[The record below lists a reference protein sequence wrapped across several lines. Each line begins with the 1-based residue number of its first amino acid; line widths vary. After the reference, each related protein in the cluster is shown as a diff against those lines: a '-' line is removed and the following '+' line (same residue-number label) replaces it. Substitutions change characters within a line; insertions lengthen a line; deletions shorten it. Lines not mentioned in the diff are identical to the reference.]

1 MVAIASALLTEYLL
15 GKVSRE
21 FTLRDGSALVTGL
34 LVGMNMPPLA
44 YHQFYIP
51 LIASA
56 FAITVVKWT
65 FGGLGCNWMNP
76 ALAGRVFVFFSFTS
90 QNNGFYE
97 YFIDGVF
104 SWSEMFKD
112 LGQSF
117 DFFGGGR
124 YETNFVIDSCA
135 LEITHYMADWDLSV
149 RYEAQIQLIGDNY
162 QFVPEL
168 SIYLSWK
175 TIPDIK
181 IDQTWRERNGSWSM
195 Q

>member
-1 MVAIASALLTEYLL
+1 MSFQLWKGRIYFAFGLEASFVMDMDNPYAASFEITPSITFSIA
-15 GKVSRE
+15 E
-21 FTLRDGSALVTGL
+21 FLD
-34 LVGMNMPPLA
+34 
-44 YHQFYIP
+44 
-51 LIASA
+51 
-56 FAITVVKWT
+56 IT
-65 FGGLGCNWMNP
+65 
-76 ALAGRVFVFFSFTS
+76 FSFTS

-117 DFFGGGR
+117 DFFGDGR
-124 YETNFVIDSCA
+124 YNTNFVIDSCA